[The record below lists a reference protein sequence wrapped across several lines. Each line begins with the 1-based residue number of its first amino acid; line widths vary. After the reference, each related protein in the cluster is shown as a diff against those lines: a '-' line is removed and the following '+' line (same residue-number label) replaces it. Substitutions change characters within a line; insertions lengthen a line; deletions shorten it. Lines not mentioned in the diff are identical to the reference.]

1 MAERE
6 NSIAN
11 ADGGVVSP
19 VVKGVAWTPELVLL
33 AARAAQLG
41 LGPKAGDDAIP
52 RDFACREHVST
63 RRMRLREVGYRDV
76 GVLAELGE
84 DDRVHATLVE
94 PRARSLVEIVALV
107 VGANQVYRDHPGLGL
122 WRANTQGGDFIGLFS
137 LVPIAGSDEVEIGA
151 RLPTQVWGRG
161 YALEGSA
168 ALCSH
173 AFSTVGLDHVVGVC
187 HPDNRSVPHLF
198 DRLGFRA
205 DGVVTYLG
213 QRALRYVL
221 DRTAWAG
228 VMPRRKRSVSPELR
242 DALGCG

>member
-6 NSIAN
+6 NSVAN
-11 ADGGVVSP
+11 TGGGASSSAA
-19 VVKGVAWTPELVLL
+19 KGVAWTPELVLL

-52 RDFACREHVST
+52 RDFACREHMAT
-63 RRMRLREVGYRDV
+63 RRMRLREVGYRDI

-84 DDRVHATLVE
+84 DDRVHATLVD

-122 WRANTQGGDFIGLFS
+122 WRADTEGGDFIGLFS
-137 LVPIAGSDEVEIGA
+137 LVPITGSDEVEIGA
-151 RLPTQVWGRG
+151 RLPTNVWGRG

-205 DGVVTYLG
+205 DGSVTYLG

-228 VMPRRKRSVSPELR
+228 VMPRRNRGPSPELR

>member
-1 MAERE
+1 MAELE
-6 NSIAN
+6 NSMAN
-11 ADGGVVSP
+11 TIGGAWSSSAP
-19 VVKGVAWTPELVLL
+19 GVAWTPELVLL

-52 RDFACREHVST
+52 RDFACREHITT
-63 RRMRLREVGYRDV
+63 RRMRLREVGYCDI
-76 GVLAELGE
+76 GALAELGE
-84 DDRVHATLVE
+84 DERVHAALVD

-122 WRANTQGGDFIGLFS
+122 WRANTERGDFLGLFS

-151 RLPTQVWGRG
+151 RLPTHVWGRG

-205 DGVVTYLG
+205 DGSVMYLG

-221 DRTAWAG
+221 DRAAWSG
-228 VMPRRKRSVSPELR
+228 IMPRRKRNPSPER
-242 DALGCG
+242 QDALGRG